1 MAVSRN
7 EASGT
12 AWQDLAAALWESGSF
27 AEAEAAAR
35 KALELDA
42 DLERASL
49 IAGFALGRQ
58 RRFREAS
65 IHFGT
70 VVQKHPRSVAGW
82 QNLGGVLASLGENER
97 AELCYRRALEI
108 DPSASQVRIELA
120 NILSLLAKDDEA
132 RAELQAAAP
141 GASAG
146 AALRCA
152 QTISPMPEST
162 AQILAEREQFLN
174 EIDRLSKALR
184 PIERL
189 NDGELAT
196 NFWLAYHGLNDREL
210 QEKWA
215 GLVLKV
221 CPWLGKSHVKP
232 RRPGSD
238 RIRVGFISGFLKNAH
253 TISKLTMG
261 LMGTLPRERFEV
273 IACDVS
279 ASTDPGYLPKFADRV
294 LPCSLR
300 PLEAQR
306 QLADAELD
314 IAFFTDIGMSETTW
328 QIALG
333 RVAPVQCTTWGHPVT
348 SGFPSMDYF
357 ISSDLIEP
365 EGAEAHYS
373 EKLIRLSTL
382 PTYYYRPGRWTNKR
396 PSLPP
401 DWHVYLCPQSLFK
414 FHPDFDCAFAEILR
428 RDPAGRLLLI
438 DLNGQFGNRL
448 GDRIKA
454 KFPDVIDRVMFLN
467 RMPTDELMGLMST
480 CHVMLDTHP
489 FSGGNTSYEA
499 FAFATPIVTLPAEY
513 MRGRVT
519 AGQYQKMGFT
529 ECVASSTEDYIAK
542 SVRLAADEEYRMWVR
557 HQIAMHHDALY
568 EDAAATTELASFFE
582 QAHKEARG

>member
-1 MAVSRN
+1 MGKKNRLRQARVTVDTVVVSALERAAMAVSRN
-7 EASGT
+7 ESVGCGMAGSGRR
-12 AWQDLAAALWESGSF
+12 AVGKRFFRGSRS
-27 AEAEAAAR
+27 AAR

-65 IHFGT
+65 IHFGA

-97 AELCYRRALEI
+97 AEVCYRRALEI
-108 DPSASQVRIELA
+108 DPSAANIRIEMA
-120 NILSLLAKDDEA
+120 NILSLLAKNDEA
-132 RAELQAAAP
+132 RAELQTAAP
-141 GASAG
+141 DASAG

-162 AQILAEREQFLN
+162 AQILAEREQFSN

-189 NDGELAT
+189 KDGELAT

-221 CPWLGKSHVKP
+221 CPWLGKSHVKQ
-232 RRPGSD
+232 RRSGSG

-261 LMGTLPRERFEV
+261 LMGTLPRDRFEV
-273 IACDVS
+273 VACDVS

-294 LPCSLR
+294 LPCSLS

-306 QLADAELD
+306 QLGDAELD

-333 RVAPVQCTTWGHPVT
+333 RVAPVPVHNVGHP
-348 SGFPSMDYF
+348 GDFGLPLDGLLYF
-357 ISSDLIEP
+357 EQP
-365 EGAEAHYS
+365 H
-373 EKLIRLSTL
+373 R
-382 PTYYYRPGRWTNKR
+382 
-396 PSLPP
+396 
-401 DWHVYLCPQSLFK
+401 
-414 FHPDFDCAFAEILR
+414 
-428 RDPAGRLLLI
+428 AGR
-438 DLNGQFGNRL
+438 
-448 GDRIKA
+448 
-454 KFPDVIDRVMFLN
+454 
-467 RMPTDELMGLMST
+467 
-480 CHVMLDTHP
+480 C
-489 FSGGNTSYEA
+489 
-499 FAFATPIVTLPAEY
+499 
-513 MRGRVT
+513 
-519 AGQYQKMGFT
+519 
-529 ECVASSTEDYIAK
+529 
-542 SVRLAADEEYRMWVR
+542 
-557 HQIAMHHDALY
+557 
-568 EDAAATTELASFFE
+568 
-582 QAHKEARG
+582 